1 MITADKNATD
11 KNTKQS
17 DPAVTEVDL
26 HRVEATRKV
35 AAAERHRK
43 SDTDGR
49 RRRDRQTVADN
60 HLI

>member
-1 MITADKNATD
+1 MITTDKNA
-11 KNTKQS
+11 KQIPPS
-17 DPAVTEVDL
+17 VTEVDL
-26 HRVEATRKV
+26 HGHDAIRKI
-35 AAAERHRK
+35 AAERHRK

>member
-11 KNTKQS
+11 TSAKQGAIS
-17 DPAVTEVDL
+17 VTQVDL
-26 HRVEATRKV
+26 HGQDAIRKI
-35 AAAERHRK
+35 AAERHRK

-60 HLI
+60 HLT